1 MSGVQHESPSHI
13 GNRSIIADAP
23 KIPTQAKSN
32 AINNNGSNS
41 NNNNNENQNTNTN
54 TNRDNINSNNNH
66 NIDAANANKNINE
79 SPFDE
84 PQPQPPN
91 HEHQYAAQSQSHARG
106 HSHTLSQTQQSHT
119 HLPSDSIQDKPQNQQ
134 IEEQKL
140 IDNPCWGGPQ
150 SHEHDLSYLLHLIS
164 SGKFNYDSTKRDE
177 TIILHNDNDFLVID
191 KPPDLRM
198 DGPYPATVHKLVTY
212 WFPPPTLTQS
222 LLAEQEINGTDTT
235 DLAQAKHRIAL
246 LQSIQK
252 LSTHND
258 LKDNIIR
265 TTHQLDYATS
275 GVLLM
280 AKSKKAAG
288 TACSAFQNRL
298 AKKEYLAIVHQN
310 IGIDFPILTPD
321 QEKLFDKWMDG
332 SLELKHRKQ
341 RRDLVNRKGKTFVG
355 YLPSHSIFAKWKGM
369 RQKRKKRKWED
380 GGGVGAGNGN
390 GNGNGMNNGTGA
402 SQDEMSRS
410 DSHTSH
416 SMSQQ
421 EKDRVC
427 RILESSRAANAMQ
440 QPHQQQSSQQL
451 QQTLQQQQ
459 QHKFRCDHA
468 DALLLKGLPGLEKD
482 EEDGLVNSGWKDIK
496 LNSKYKAI
504 FYDLAKTYNEIV
516 GESLVSHGQ
525 GQGKDEYGKD
535 RNGTDYYS
543 ESGSPSVST
552 GGSAAEKLPTFFRRK
567 GESEDAFYCQ
577 APLAEDPD
585 SFRVV
590 VYPEALQ
597 ECSSDIRSKYGR
609 SQTED
614 GKELDFKPSLTR
626 CVVLKRGFWNGL
638 PVTKMLLQPRTGRRH
653 QLRLHTAILGHA
665 ILGDCTYELG
675 DSTMERKTCNRMCLH
690 AHKLSIP
697 LGYKKI
703 KVFTAPDP
711 FVGVI

>member
-1 MSGVQHESPSHI
+1 MSGVQHEPPSQI

-32 AINNNGSNS
+32 AINNNNGSNS
-41 NNNNNENQNTNTN
+41 NNNNNENENTNI
-54 TNRDNINSNNNH
+54 NRDNVNSNNND
-66 NIDAANANKNINE
+66 NIDAATANKNINE

-91 HEHQYAAQSQSHARG
+91 HEHQYAVQPQSQARG
-106 HSHTLSQTQQSHT
+106 NLHTLSQTYASHIQQQSQQQSHA
-119 HLPSDSIQDKPQNQQ
+119 HLPSASIQDKPQNQQ

-164 SGKFNYDSTKRDE
+164 SGKFNYDSIKRDE

-222 LLAEQEINGTDTT
+222 LLAEQDTNGTDTT
-235 DLAQAKHRIAL
+235 DLAQAKHRSAL

-288 TACSAFQNRL
+288 TACSAFQDRL

-310 IGIDFPILTPD
+310 IGIDFPILTPY
-321 QEKLFDKWMDG
+321 QEKIFDKWMDG
-332 SLELKHRKQ
+332 SLELKHRKH
-341 RRDLVNRKGKTFVG
+341 RRDMVNRKGKTFVG

-380 GGGVGAGNGN
+380 GGGGGAGNGV
-390 GNGNGMNNGTGA
+390 NNGTGA

-410 DSHTSH
+410 DSHTSY

-440 QPHQQQSSQQL
+440 QPHQQQSSQQQ
-451 QQTLQQQQ
+451 QQTQQQQQ

-504 FYDLAKTYNEIV
+504 FHDLAKAYNEIV
-516 GESLVSHGQ
+516 GESLVSQGQ
-525 GQGKDEYGKD
+525 GQGKDEYGK
-535 RNGTDYYS
+535 YHYS
-543 ESGSPSVST
+543 ESGSLSGST

-675 DSTMERKTCNRMCLH
+675 DNTMERKTCNRMCLH

>member
-1 MSGVQHESPSHI
+1 MSEVQQHEPSKI
-13 GNRSIIADAP
+13 CNSSID
-23 KIPTQAKSN
+23 IPAVTKQIKSN
-32 AINNNGSNS
+32 INTSDSNV
-41 NNNNNENQNTNTN
+41 
-54 TNRDNINSNNNH
+54 NH
-66 NIDAANANKNINE
+66 NEPTKPKLSE
-79 SPFDE
+79 SAS
-84 PQPQPPN
+84 PPSKQDI
-91 HEHQYAAQSQSHARG
+91 ED
-106 HSHTLSQTQQSHT
+106 QQ
-119 HLPSDSIQDKPQNQQ
+119 
-134 IEEQKL
+134 L

-150 SHEHDLSYLLHLIS
+150 SHEHNLAYLLHLIS

-212 WFPPPTLTQS
+212 WFPPPSLTQS
-222 LLAEQEINGTDTT
+222 LVAEQNSKDT
-235 DLAQAKHRIAL
+235 DLTQTKHRIAL
-246 LQSIQK
+246 LNFIEK
-252 LSTHND
+252 TSTHAD

-265 TTHQLDYATS
+265 PTHQLDYATS

-288 TACSAFQNRL
+288 TACSAFENRL

-310 IGIDFPILTPD
+310 IGIDFPILTPG
-321 QEKLFDKWMDG
+321 QEKMFDKWMDG
-332 SLELKHRKQ
+332 SLESKHRKH
-341 RRDLVNRKGKTFVG
+341 RRDATNRKGNTFVG

-369 RQKRKKRKWED
+369 RQKRNKRKRED
-380 GGGVGAGNGN
+380 SGNG
-390 GNGNGMNNGTGA
+390 GNGPAGQNV
-402 SQDEMSRS
+402 SQDEMSKFA
-410 DSHTSH
+410 SHPL
-416 SMSQQ
+416 SQQ
-421 EKDRVC
+421 EKDRVS
-427 RILESSRAANAMQ
+427 RILESTVGNIHR
-440 QPHQQQSSQQL
+440 PIPL
-451 QQTLQQQQ
+451 TLAQQQQ
-459 QHKFRCDHA
+459 LHHQQKAQQQLMLLHRIKSEHA
-468 DALLLKGLPGLEKD
+468 DDILMKALPGVEKE
-482 EEDGLVNSGWKDIK
+482 EEDGLTNYCWKEIK
-496 LNSKYKAI
+496 QNAKYKAI
-504 FYDLAKTYNEIV
+504 FQDLTKTYNAAYGEI
-516 GESLVSHGQ
+516 LAL
-525 GQGKDEYGKD
+525 QGKDEHGKD
-535 RNGTDYYS
+535 RNGNTTMGIVTGATGTGIDNCS
-543 ESGSPSVST
+543 ESGGSASVST
-552 GGSAAEKLPTFFRRK
+552 GGSAAEKLPTFFRRQ

-590 VYPEALQ
+590 VNPEALQ

-675 DSTMERKTCNRMCLH
+675 DDSMERKTCNRMCLH

-697 LGYKKI
+697 LGYKKT
-703 KVFTAPDP
+703 KVFIAPDP